1 MWAKLDSA
9 IKLHVTLKFFLYK
22 LLTFSTAALILL
34 SKYFFKDARPTDL
47 AAILAE
53 GLYTDTVINVVTNAG
68 IFRYSQFS
76 TEYGKIFK

>member
-22 LLTFSTAALILL
+22 LLIFSTAALILL
-34 SKYFFKDARPTDL
+34 RKYLFKDARHTDL
-47 AAILAE
+47 GANLAE
-53 GLYTDTVINVVTNAG
+53 GLYTETVINVVPNAG